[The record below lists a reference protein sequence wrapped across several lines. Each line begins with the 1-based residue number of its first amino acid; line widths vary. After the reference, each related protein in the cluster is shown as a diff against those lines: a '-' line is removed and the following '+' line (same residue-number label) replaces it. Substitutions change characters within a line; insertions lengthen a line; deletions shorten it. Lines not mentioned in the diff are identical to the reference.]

1 MLKFGLLFL
10 LANVFLKLF
19 VGVGIWKMAMENKPG
34 FKMESSANYGGEQ
47 NEDENQNYSQND
59 RQGSRIFADDGG
71 SGNKI
76 GLRQNY
82 EEGEEM
88 E

>member
-1 MLKFGLLFL
+1 
-10 LANVFLKLF
+10 
-19 VGVGIWKMAMENKPG
+19 
-34 FKMESSANYGGEQ
+34 MESSANYGGEQ
-47 NEDENQNYSQND
+47 NEDDNQNFSQND

-82 EEGEEM
+82 GEGEEM

>member
-1 MLKFGLLFL
+1 LLKFGLLFV

-19 VGVGIWKMAMENKPG
+19 VGIGIWKMALENKPG

-59 RQGSRIFADDGG
+59 RQGSRIYADGGG
-71 SGNKI
+71 SGSKI
-76 GLRQNY
+76 GLRQSDD
-82 EEGEEM
+82 GEEVN
-88 E
+88 